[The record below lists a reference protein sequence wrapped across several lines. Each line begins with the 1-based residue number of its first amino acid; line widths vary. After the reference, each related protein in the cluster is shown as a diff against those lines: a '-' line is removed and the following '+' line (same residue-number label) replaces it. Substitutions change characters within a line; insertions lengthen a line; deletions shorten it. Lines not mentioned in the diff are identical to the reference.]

1 VTQTLD
7 ANGCS
12 ACREDR
18 TAVALSPFSALSSV
32 RSSRADARG
41 SAEALSFV
49 VRPGDPLGLHWL
61 QDLLLDRQA
70 VPRLWFGLTRRLLQL
85 DLPVGRVLRR
95 ARRSGGL
102 GCPVGDVAL
111 DCDAVGA
118 FDGSEPAATRVS
130 RVAMAWRLRR
140 P

>member
-1 VTQTLD
+1 MQRREELTKSGADSGGANDEELGKLVGQLTL
-7 ANGCS
+7 
-12 ACREDR
+12 EEK
-18 TAVALSPFSALSSV
+18 V
-32 RSSRADARG
+32 R
-41 SAEALSFV
+41 
-49 VRPGDPLGLHWL
+49 L